1 MKRLILPVLLLVP
14 LSAAFAAA
22 TGAPPRAKLDAN
34 GDGVIDR
41 AEAAAHPKLAAHFD
55 RLDANRDGRL
65 SADERPRH
73 GRGAMHG
80 RHGGIERLDADGDGR
95 ISRAEFDAA
104 AAMRGRDAARAPD
117 FAAIDTNR
125 DGFLVRSE
133 VRAHH
138 ERMRPQREAERRARI
153 EQRFAEADLNRDGRL
168 SRIEVDEKMPRLGA
182 RFAWLDE
189 NRDGFLSRA
198 ELQPAPRR

>member
-1 MKRLILPVLLLVP
+1 MKRLILPVLLLLP
-14 LSAAFAAA
+14 LSAAIAA
-22 TGAPPRAKLDAN
+22 TAGAPARAKLDAN
-34 GDGVIDR
+34 GDGAIDR
-41 AEAAAHPKLAAHFD
+41 AEAAAHPKLAANFD

-73 GRGAMHG
+73 RRGGMHG
-80 RHGGIERLDADGDGR
+80 GLERLDADRDGR

-104 AAMRGRDAARAPD
+104 AAMRGQDAARAPD

-198 ELQPAPRR
+198 ELQPSPRR